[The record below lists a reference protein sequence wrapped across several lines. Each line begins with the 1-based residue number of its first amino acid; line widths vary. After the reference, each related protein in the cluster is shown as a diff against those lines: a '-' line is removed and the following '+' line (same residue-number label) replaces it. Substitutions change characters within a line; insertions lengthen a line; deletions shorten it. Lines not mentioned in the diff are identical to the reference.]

1 MADRNPNEKNES
13 NIRDPWDNIKW
24 ANLCLMGIP
33 EEEERERRIESVFE
47 EIMAKNSS
55 NLKRETDIQVQE
67 KQRVSHKA
75 YTKPYYK

>member
-1 MADRNPNEKNES
+1 
-13 NIRDPWDNIKW
+13 
-24 ANLCLMGIP
+24 MGIP

-75 YTKPYYK
+75 YTKTYYK